1 MGRAWA
7 PKTAILAHLAVGA
20 FLAHCGSSS
29 LLEAAAAAG
38 APMQTW
44 PLVFD
49 RFIEERLVTDV
60 PKIGE
65 KVWGRAR
72 STKEEK
78 EMVPAKAVTLG
89 GGEVLGT
96 RRNGGDGE
104 GPSAGARSEGS
115 RGRVGRRVVL

>member
-1 MGRAWA
+1 
-7 PKTAILAHLAVGA
+7 
-20 FLAHCGSSS
+20 
-29 LLEAAAAAG
+29 
-38 APMQTW
+38 MQTW